1 MAQNTVN
8 TGTTAND
15 GTGDPLRSAF
25 IKINDDFT
33 EVFSNIANNT
43 SNIANL
49 VITVD
54 TADGELLALSSM
66 AFDTANQAY
75 DFSNAQYTAMNA
87 AFTMANTVNSN
98 FYGAVINSAA
108 AFAMAN
114 STVVRTNAVYTL
126 TNSSYNVANAAFN
139 LANTLNPTALSII
152 ANATSAFEQAN
163 LAFQLAGQAFDLA
176 NVSYQYSTS
185 AIVNAAAAFDYANG
199 VSANT
204 TAAYRVANAAFGVSN
219 ASFGIT
225 NSVYYKT
232 NSAYAAV
239 NSAFALANTKL
250 PINNPTA
257 TGLFTAQGNVYVY
270 GTTFLN
276 SGNYTFGDSLV
287 SLNKPVYINTTTNS
301 GSLFFYDETGYNE
314 NGRITANG
322 SFVDI
327 KSTGGFVSITSP
339 SGLYVDGNIY
349 SNQNIYAYY
358 SSDSKFKQNIVNI
371 SEPLEKL
378 KSLNGVYFDW
388 TDEWIQ
394 SQGGEDGYFIRKHD
408 VGLIAQEIDKVL
420 PEAVVRRKDGS
431 LAVNYEKVIPLLI
444 ETIKHLSDEVDRL
457 KNAIS

>member
-8 TGTTAND
+8 TGTVAND
-15 GTGDPLRSAF
+15 GTGDTLRSAF
-25 IKINDDFT
+25 IKINEDIT
-33 EVFSNIANNT
+33 ELFSGVANNEANIA
-43 SNIANL
+43 SL

-54 TADGELLALSSM
+54 TSDGELLALSSM

-87 AFTMANTVNSN
+87 AFTMANTVNSL
-98 FYGAVINSAA
+98 FYGAVVNSAA

-114 STVVRTNAVYTL
+114 STVVRTNAIYTL
-126 TNSSYNVANAAFN
+126 TNSGYTVANAAFN
-139 LANTLNPTALSII
+139 LANTLNPTALAII
-152 ANATSAFEQAN
+152 ANGTAAFEQAN
-163 LAFQLAGQAFDLA
+163 LAFQLAGQAYDLA
-176 NVSYQYSTS
+176 NVDYVYSTS
-185 AIVNAAAAFDYANG
+185 AIVNAAAAFGFANG
-199 VSANT
+199 VSVN
-204 TAAYRVANAAFGVSN
+204 TAASYRVANSAYNVTN

-250 PINNPTA
+250 PINNGTA
-257 TGLFTAQGNVYVY
+257 TGLFTAEGNVYVY

-276 SGNYTFGDSLV
+276 SGNYTFGNSLV

-301 GSLFFYDETGYNE
+301 GSLFFYDDSGINE

-322 SFVDI
+322 SYIDI
-327 KSTGGFVSITSP
+327 KSISGFVSVTSP

-349 SNQNIYAYY
+349 SNKNIYAYY
-358 SSDSKFKQNIVNI
+358 SSDIKFKENVVNI
-371 SEPLEKL
+371 PDALQKL
-378 KSLNGVYFDW
+378 KSLNGVFFDW
-388 TDEWIQ
+388 SDEWIQ

-408 VGLIAQEIDKVL
+408 VGLIAQEIKEVL
-420 PEAVVRRKDGS
+420 PEAVVVRKDGS